1 LDVEDV
7 YAVEINTA
15 LFDVLSN
22 VNFAK
27 WINWRYG
34 RMIINYYHLITT
46 HFSDNTPGVL
56 FNGEYYQYFWI
67 EDIKYSYKNSIG
79 TYPNAR

>member
-1 LDVEDV
+1 MLNKQLQEKYVDKLYIEQIKKLYTAYVKGEEKPLDVEDV

-27 WINWRYG
+27 
-34 RMIINYYHLITT
+34 
-46 HFSDNTPGVL
+46 
-56 FNGEYYQYFWI
+56 
-67 EDIKYSYKNSIG
+67 
-79 TYPNAR
+79 